1 MSVIEKIN
9 KKLNSYLMDNDV
21 PDTLYL
27 GYQEFTH
34 LELKMKEFE
43 NLGLTRKVKTSSR
56 PKFQNMTVFLVHAET
71 HIAFASI

>member
-9 KKLNSYLMDNDV
+9 KKLNNYLIDNNV
-21 PDTLYL
+21 PNTLYL
-27 GYQEFTH
+27 GYQEFTN

-56 PKFQNMTVFLVHAET
+56 PKFQNMTVFLIHAEN
-71 HIAFASI
+71 HIAFANI